1 MMEKLKAVGAKLEVM
16 LHTVLDWATAQ
27 IKRLDTPQEIAVAA
41 TLVMVA
47 ADAVTIGHFGVIKFL
62 IGVGKEALELIST
75 TAQSGG
81 WVFVVCMLVC
91 YLIVKEIR
99 K

>member
-41 TLVMVA
+41 TLVMIT
-47 ADAVTIGHFGVIKFL
+47 ADAVTIGRFGVIKFL
-62 IGVGKEALELIST
+62 IGVGKEVLEFVST